1 VPINFTEQS
10 YPGFEIVKLKGDW
23 SMRVI
28 RAENMGLC
36 FGVRDALAIMD
47 GVDRPAEVTVHGELV
62 HTPIVLDQLERR
74 GFRTSGESTRD
85 VLVETPVVL
94 ITAHGISD
102 VERDRLAQ
110 AGKRLIDT
118 TCPLVERA
126 HRAAV
131 RLRDEGYHV
140 LIIGRLGHV
149 EVQGIAE
156 DLPSVDVIGTESEVT
171 TYPHDRLGIVC
182 QTTTPERLVK
192 AVRRAIETKN
202 PHAEIRFVD
211 TVCLPTKDHQRSLE
225 RLLDRVEAMVVVG
238 GRNSNNTR
246 ELVALCGERGL
257 PALHVQDAS
266 EVDPSWIAPFETV
279 GLTAGTSTLDVT
291 IDEVER
297 ALLAINPG
305 VGA

>member
-1 VPINFTEQS
+1 
-10 YPGFEIVKLKGDW
+10 
-23 SMRVI
+23 MRVI

-36 FGVRDALAIMD
+36 FGVRDALAIMN
-47 GVDRPAEVTVHGELV
+47 GVDRPGEVTVHGELV
-62 HTPIVLDQLERR
+62 HNPIVLDQLERR
-74 GFRTSGESTRD
+74 GFRTSDESTRD
-85 VLVETPVVL
+85 ASVETPVVL

-102 VERDRLAQ
+102 AERGRLER

-118 TCPLVERA
+118 TCPLVDRA

-131 RLRDEGYHV
+131 MLRDEGYHV
-140 LIIGRLGHV
+140 LLIGRAGHV
-149 EVQGIAE
+149 EVRGIAE
-156 DLPSVDVIGTESEVT
+156 DLPSVDIIGAESEVAA
-171 TYPHDRLGIVC
+171 YPHARLGVIC

-192 AVRRAIETKN
+192 AVRRAIEERN

-238 GRNSNNTR
+238 GHNSNNTK
-246 ELVALCGERGL
+246 ELVALCGERGV
-257 PALHVQDAS
+257 PVLHVQDAG
-266 EVDPSWIAPFETV
+266 EVDPAWLAPFETV
-279 GLTAGTSTLDVT
+279 GLTAGTSTLDAT

-305 VGA
+305 VVA